1 MYKKTYIDSLYRI
14 ANFDNNIQLLI
25 VDNVSILSLDS
36 KG

>member
-1 MYKKTYIDSLYRI
+1 MYKKTYIDSLNRI

-25 VDNVSILSLDS
+25 VDNVSILSLNF